1 MNSAN
6 QNTDVKPVPEGMHTV
21 TPHLVC
27 DGAADAIAFYEK
39 AFGAVEQ
46 MRMPGPNGRLMHG
59 CIKIGDSQVML
70 VDANSDCGIQGPK
83 ELNGSPV
90 TLHLQVEDADA
101 LVEQAV
107 AAGATL
113 KMPVTDMFWGDRYGQ
128 VVDPFGHCWAIATH
142 VRDLSMEEIQEGMR
156 AMFEQC

>member
-1 MNSAN
+1 MNSAK
-6 QNTDVKPVPEGMHTV
+6 QNTDVKPIPTGMHTV

-27 DGAADAIAFYEK
+27 DGATDAITFYEK

-46 MRMPGPNGRLMHG
+46 MRLPGPNGRLMHA
-59 CIKIGDSQVML
+59 CLKIGDSQVML
-70 VDANSDCGIQGPK
+70 VDANSDCGIQDPK
-83 ELNGSPV
+83 ILSGSPV

-128 VVDPFGHCWAIATH
+128 VEDPFGHCWAIATH
-142 VRDLSMEEIQEGMR
+142 VRDLSMEEIQEGMQ
-156 AMFEQC
+156 AMFSQG

>member
-1 MNSAN
+1 MNSAK

-70 VDANSDCGIQGPK
+70 VDANSACGIQGPK
-83 ELNGSPV
+83 ELSGSPV

-101 LVEQAV
+101 LIEQAV

-128 VVDPFGHCWAIATH
+128 VEDPFGHCWAIATH
-142 VRDLSMEEIQEGMR
+142 VRDLSLEEIQEGMQ
-156 AMFEQC
+156 AMFSQG

>member
-1 MNSAN
+1 MNSAK
-6 QNTDVKPVPEGMHTV
+6 QNTDIKPVPEGMHTV

-46 MRMPGPNGRLMHG
+46 MRLPGPNGRLMHG

-83 ELNGSPV
+83 ELSGSPV
-90 TLHLQVEDADA
+90 TLHLQVEDVDA

-142 VRDLSMEEIQEGMR
+142 VRDLSMEEIQEGMQ
-156 AMFEQC
+156 AMFGQC